1 MSNPPAKAQAYPT
14 KEFFV
19 SMLTRDIK
27 LEDAI
32 LDLVD
37 NCLDGAL
44 RMANGRSVDY
54 SQHLVTI
61 TMTDDVFVIEDN
73 CGGIPREVAAKYAF
87 KMGREASD
95 NRDAESE
102 TIGMYGVGMKR
113 AIFKMG
119 TWAKVETS
127 HQGDNFEVD
136 ISPTWLA
143 DPAWSELDI
152 VNSMTND
159 VRSGTRITVRSLFP
173 NVSHH
178 FRNSAFENGLRASVS
193 EHFTMFLQRG
203 LKIVLNEK
211 PIPPVKVEVLVF
223 DDETQPAPFVYEK
236 LIQDVTVSITV
247 GLNRSVQ
254 IGGGDEDETDEEES
268 AETDRE
274 RSSATAGW
282 TVFCNDRAVI
292 VGDKSRLTG
301 WGDGIPLYHPQFAII
316 TGIVEFRSS
325 NAKQLPITTTKRA
338 LDANS
343 EIWLEALVKMK
354 EGMRVWTS
362 YTNAWKNYPRAEQTK
377 LWGGAKPLPV
387 REVVSKVGNRTTARK
402 QGGTIEYNPS
412 KKSVLPQPPHKTVNT
427 RRIVFIKPIPEIKEL
442 SEHLFETPDTI
453 PSEVGQRCF
462 EVVLSQA
469 RKSDRKP

>member
-1 MSNPPAKAQAYPT
+1 
-14 KEFFV
+14 
-19 SMLTRDIK
+19 MLTRDIK

-32 LDLVD
+32 LDLID

-44 RMANGRSVDY
+44 RLANGQPVDY
-54 SQHLVTI
+54 SKHLVTI
-61 TMTDDVFVIEDN
+61 KMTDEEFLIEDN
-73 CGGIPREVAAKYAF
+73 CGGIPRDVAAKYAF

-95 NRDAESE
+95 VRDSESE

-119 TWAKVETS
+119 GWAKMETC
-127 HQGDNFEVD
+127 HEGDAFEVV
-136 ISPTWLA
+136 ISPEWLG
-143 DPAWSELDI
+143 DPNWSELDI
-152 VNSMTND
+152 VASDNP
-159 VRSGTRITVRSLFP
+159 VVQSGTRITVKNLFSA
-173 NVSHH
+173 VAHH
-178 FRNSAFENGLRASVS
+178 FRNSAFDNGLRTSVS

-203 LKIVLNEK
+203 LRIQLNDK
-211 PIPPVKVEVLVF
+211 TIPPVKVEVLVF
-223 DDETQPAPFVYEK
+223 DDASRPAPFVYEK

-254 IGGGDEDETDEEES
+254 LSAEEAGDESDDEDN
-268 AETDRE
+268 AEMEGE
-274 RSSATAGW
+274 RSSATSGW

-362 YTNAWKNYPRAEQTK
+362 YTNAWKNYPRSEQTK
-377 LWGGAKPLPV
+377 LWGDAKPMPV
-387 REVVSKVGNRTTARK
+387 REVVTKVASRPTATK
-402 QGGTIEYNPS
+402 TEGVVDYNPS
-412 KKSVLPQPPHKTVNT
+412 KKNILPQPPHKTVNT
-427 RRIVFIKPIPEIKEL
+427 RKVVFVKPIPEIREL
-442 SEHLFETPDTI
+442 SEHLFEDSDTQ
-453 PSEVGQRCF
+453 PSVIGQKCF
-462 EVVLSQA
+462 EVVLAQA
-469 RKSDRKP
+469 RKTGRKS